1 MKNLLTSVV
10 SEVKLSYV
18 NRIPASQRQQVN
30 RSSDVVDLL
39 RLIWDENSIDHV
51 ESFYILLV
59 NRANKV
65 LGYKLLSQGGL
76 SGTVVDPKI
85 IFQAALLANASSVIL
100 AHNHPS
106 GNVKPSESDIRITKK
121 VIDAGKL
128 LELQCLDHVIITSD
142 SFFSFSDE
150 GMM

>member
-18 NRIPASQRQQVN
+18 NRVPASQRQQVN

-51 ESFYILLV
+51 ESFYILLI

>member
-18 NRIPASQRQQVN
+18 NSVPASQRKEVR
-30 RSSDVVDLL
+30 RSSDAADLC
-39 RLIWDENSIDHV
+39 RLIWDDNIDHV
-51 ESFYILLV
+51 ESFHVLLI

-65 LGYKLLSQGGL
+65 LGSKLISQGGI
-76 SGTVVDPKI
+76 SATVVDPKI

-106 GNVKPSESDIRITKK
+106 GNTKPSESDIRITSK
-121 VIDAGKL
+121 VVEAGKF
-128 LELQCLDHVIITSD
+128 LELQCLDHVILTSD
-142 SFFSFSDE
+142 SYFSFSDE
-150 GMM
+150 GMI